1 METTSSV
8 QHNITQQNAIDGGS
22 VGIIFIILG
31 AFCID
36 RIVRMFQVQGQKR
49 RHNPRVPSA
58 EQVECE
64 RRAA

>member
-8 QHNITQQNAIDGGS
+8 QHNIAVANAETAGDAAI
-22 VGIIFIILG
+22 VFIILG

-36 RIVRMFQVQGQKR
+36 RIVRMFQVQGRKQ